1 MRKAIV
7 VLLAGLLL
15 VVAFAAPAFALRDPF
30 DPVVDLTPETEGG
43 AAGEEGATTADV
55 GGGGGTEVGGT
66 ATPSETLANTGSE
79 VEPWLV
85 VAYGLIAVGAA
96 AVVLSKA
103 FSPLR
108 PKRQRSRLGG

>member
-7 VLLAGLLL
+7 VLLAGLVL

-30 DPVVDLTPETEGG
+30 DPVVDLTPEAGGGGG
-43 AAGEEGATTADV
+43 ASEEGATTGV
-55 GGGGGTEVGGT
+55 EVGAQVSRAVT
-66 ATPSETLANTGSE
+66 QAETLANTGSE

-103 FSPLR
+103 FTPVR
-108 PKRQRSRLGG
+108 PKR

>member
-30 DPVVDLTPETEGG
+30 DPAVDLTPETGGGG
-43 AAGEEGATTADV
+43 AAEEGATTADV
-55 GGGGGTEVGGT
+55 DGGAGTEVGGT

-96 AVVLSKA
+96 AVVLSRT
-103 FSPLR
+103 FSPVR
-108 PKRQRSRLGG
+108 TKR

>member
-7 VLLAGLLL
+7 VLLAGLVL

-43 AAGEEGATTADV
+43 GGGGRASEEGATTSV
-55 GGGGGTEVGGT
+55 EVGAQVSRSVT
-66 ATPSETLANTGSE
+66 QAETLANTGSE

-96 AVVLSKA
+96 AVVLSKT
-103 FSPLR
+103 STPVR
-108 PKRQRSRLGG
+108 PKR

>member
-30 DPVVDLTPETEGG
+30 DPVVDLTPEVEGDGGSGGG
-43 AAGEEGATTADV
+43 ASEEGPTVT
-55 GGGGGTEVGGT
+55 GSGGTEVSG
-66 ATPSETLANTGSE
+66 AAAPAETLANTGSE

-96 AVVLSKA
+96 AVVLSRT
-103 FSPLR
+103 FSPAR
-108 PKRQRSRLGG
+108 RNR

>member
-7 VLLAGLLL
+7 VLLAGLVL

-30 DPVVDLTPETEGG
+30 DPVVDLTPDAEGG
-43 AAGEEGATTADV
+43 GGGGSSEEEATEVDV
-55 GGGGGTEVGGT
+55 GGGGGTQVSET
-66 ATPSETLANTGSE
+66 ATQSETLANTGSE

-96 AVVLSKA
+96 AVVLSRTLTPA
-103 FSPLR
+103 R
-108 PKRQRSRLGG
+108 PKR

>member
-7 VLLAGLLL
+7 VLLAGLVL

-30 DPVVDLTPETEGG
+30 DPVVDLTPEAGG
-43 AAGEEGATTADV
+43 GGGGSSEEGATTSV
-55 GGGGGTEVGGT
+55 EVGAEVSRAVT
-66 ATPSETLANTGSE
+66 QAETLANTGSE

-103 FSPLR
+103 FTPVR
-108 PKRQRSRLGG
+108 PKR

>member
-7 VLLAGLLL
+7 VLLAGLML

-30 DPVVDLTPETEGG
+30 DPVVDLTPDTEGG
-43 AAGEEGATTADV
+43 GGGGASEEGATTNAGGV
-55 GGGGGTEVGGT
+55 GGDEVSGA
-66 ATPSETLANTGSE
+66 ATPSETLANTGSD

-96 AVVLSKA
+96 AVVLA
-103 FSPLR
+103 RTGSPAR
-108 PKRQRSRLGG
+108 RQR

>member
-7 VLLAGLLL
+7 VLLAGLVL
-15 VVAFAAPAFALRDPF
+15 VVALAAPAFALRDPF

-43 AAGEEGATTADV
+43 GGRGGASEEGATITNT
-55 GGGGGTEVGGT
+55 GGEGTEVSGA
-66 ATPSETLANTGSE
+66 ATPSETLANTGSD

-96 AVVLSKA
+96 AVVLSRTG
-103 FSPLR
+103 SPVR
-108 PKRQRSRLGG
+108 PKR

>member
-7 VLLAGLLL
+7 VLLAGLVL

-30 DPVVDLTPETEGG
+30 DPVVDLTPEAE
-43 AAGEEGATTADV
+43 
-55 GGGGGTEVGGT
+55 GGGGGGGASEEGPTTSPEVGAQVGEAVT
-66 ATPSETLANTGSE
+66 QAETLANTGSE

-96 AVVLSKA
+96 AVVLSKT
-103 FSPLR
+103 STPVR
-108 PKRQRSRLGG
+108 PKR

>member
-30 DPVVDLTPETEGG
+30 EPVVDLTPESGGGG
-43 AAGEEGATTADV
+43 AEEEEATTADV
-55 GGGGGTEVGGT
+55 GGSGGTEVSGT
-66 ATPSETLANTGSE
+66 ATRSETLANTGSD

-85 VAYGLIAVGAA
+85 VAYGLIAAGAA
-96 AVVLSKA
+96 AVVLSKTV
-103 FSPLR
+103 SPVR
-108 PKRQRSRLGG
+108 PKR

>member
-7 VLLAGLLL
+7 VLLAGLVL

-30 DPVVDLTPETEGG
+30 DPVVDLTPEAEGG
-43 AAGEEGATTADV
+43 GGGGGASEEGATTSA
-55 GGGGGTEVGGT
+55 EVGAQVSRAVT
-66 ATPSETLANTGSE
+66 QAETLANTGSE

-96 AVVLSKA
+96 AVVLSKT
-103 FSPLR
+103 STPVR
-108 PKRQRSRLGG
+108 PKR

>member
-7 VLLAGLLL
+7 VLLAGLVL

-30 DPVVDLTPETEGG
+30 DPVVDLTPEAEGG
-43 AAGEEGATTADV
+43 GGGASEEGATTSAEVGAQV
-55 GGGGGTEVGGT
+55 GGAVTQ
-66 ATPSETLANTGSE
+66 AETLANTGSE

-96 AVVLSKA
+96 AVVLSKT
-103 FSPLR
+103 FTPVR
-108 PKRQRSRLGG
+108 PKR